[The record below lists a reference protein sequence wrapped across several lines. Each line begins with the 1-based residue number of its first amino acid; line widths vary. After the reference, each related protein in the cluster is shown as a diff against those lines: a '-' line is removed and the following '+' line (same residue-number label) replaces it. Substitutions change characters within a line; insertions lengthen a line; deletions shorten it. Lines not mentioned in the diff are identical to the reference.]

1 MHVLVIEDEHR
12 LAELLAQIMRN
23 NKYQCDTVFNGIDG
37 LAYAESGIYDVIL
50 LDIML
55 PGMNG
60 IEVLKNIRKKKI
72 ATPVLLLT
80 AKDDVKDKVSGLDSG
95 ADDYLTKPFNT
106 DELLARVRALT
117 RRQGEVIL
125 DEMRFGN
132 TVLNISS
139 GTLVCGEKSVRLGF
153 KELEMMKLLMANPNV
168 IIPKEDMITKVWGYD
183 SPAEDNNVE
192 VYVSFLRKKLAFI
205 CSDINVVTVRKIGY
219 HLEIINK

>member
-12 LAELLAQIMRN
+12 LAELLAQIMKN
-23 NKYQCDTVFNGIDG
+23 NKFQCDTVYNGIDG

-60 IEVLKNIRKKKI
+60 IDVLKNLRKKKI

-80 AKDDVKDKVSGLDSG
+80 AKDDIKDKVTGLDSG

-106 DELLARVRALT
+106 EELLARIRALT
-117 RRQGEVIL
+117 RRQGEVVI
-125 DEMRFGN
+125 DEMRFGS

-139 GTLVCGEKSVRLGF
+139 GTLICGEKSVRLGF
-153 KELEMMKLLMANPNV
+153 KEIEIMKLLMANPN
-168 IIPKEDMITKVWGYD
+168 IIVQKEDLITKVWGYD

-192 VYVSFLRKKLAFI
+192 VYISFLRKKLSFI
-205 CSDINVVTVRKIGY
+205 NSDINVVTVRKIGY
-219 HLEIINK
+219 HLETVK